1 MPQGRRNPLCW
12 VVLSMNRSDTYEL
25 LIFDWDGTLLDSI
38 ATIVAC
44 TQTTLQELGQPIADE
59 AIIRG
64 AIGLGLRETVN
75 RFAPGCD
82 DELYGRIVEVYRRL
96 WFEDFVYRP
105 ELFPNSRAVL
115 EQLRESGNLLAV
127 ATAKSRRGLDLDL
140 EGTGLGHLFDA
151 TRTVDEAR
159 SKPHPQMIL
168 DILDD
173 LGVTASRSLM
183 IGDTSHD
190 IFMAKNAGTGSAA
203 VLTGSHGRAELSE
216 ASPEVYLD
224 DLTEL
229 PPWLASKE
237 RQE

>member
-1 MPQGRRNPLCW
+1 M
-12 VVLSMNRSDTYEL
+12 SRSDTYDL

-44 TQTTLQELGQPIADE
+44 TQATLEELGQPRADE
-59 AIIRG
+59 SIIRG

-96 WFEDFVYRP
+96 WFDDFVYRP
-105 ELFPNSRAVL
+105 ELFPGSRDVL
-115 EQLRESGNLLAV
+115 EQLRQEGYLLAV

-140 EGTGLGHLFDA
+140 EGTGLGPMFEM

-168 DILDD
+168 DILDELD
-173 LGVTASRSLM
+173 VSAARSLM

-190 IFMAKNAGTGSAA
+190 MFMAQNAGTGSAA
-203 VLTGSHGRAELSE
+203 VLTGSQSRTELSD
-216 ASPEVYLD
+216 ASPEVYFD

-229 PPWLASKE
+229 PPWLAGPGE
-237 RQE
+237 QE